1 MRLHFAMAESGDGGA
16 SRDALSTADVTE
28 VTVPGTA
35 TGRAHTTALPRHLTS
50 FVGRE
55 DELAEIARL
64 LEVGALVTLT
74 GTGGVGKTRL
84 ALRTASGTAGA
95 YPDGVRFVDL
105 APLAPHAD
113 SALVV
118 SAVLAAL
125 GVGESSGQPA
135 LATLTAYLED
145 RRTLVILDN
154 CEHVLE

>member
-16 SRDALSTADVTE
+16 SLDAVSTPAVTE
-28 VTVPGTA
+28 VTVPGAGTRGA
-35 TGRAHTTALPRHLTS
+35 QATALPRHLTS

-55 DELAEIARL
+55 GELAEIARL

-74 GTGGVGKTRL
+74 GTGGAGKTRL

-113 SALVV
+113 
-118 SAVLAAL
+118 
-125 GVGESSGQPA
+125 PA
-135 LATLTAYLED
+135 L
-145 RRTLVILDN
+145 
-154 CEHVLE
+154 